1 MRNREDIGTHGL
13 QNVASNFAFDK
24 EQAFFKKPIA
34 IHGAAFMIG
43 GIGGTVQKAIMGKF
57 FDGGPYAAFGQRF
70 VRSSLA
76 YFGEYS
82 VNYYYKTKMN
92 HIKYGDYRSNKAASF
107 LIKSWAYSWI
117 YSFKM

>member
-1 MRNREDIGTHGL
+1 MSDMEDTGTHGL
-13 QNVASNFAFDK
+13 QNVAANFAYDK
-24 EQAFFKKPIA
+24 EQAFFKKPFP

-57 FDGGPYAAFGQRF
+57 FDGGPFAAFGQRF

-117 YSFKM
+117 YSFKL